1 MSIPLLSYSPTTQN
15 QRVDGYEVPN
25 EDTPTIYRLSD
36 ATSNK
41 DIDAI
46 IWAAYRQ
53 IFSEHLI
60 IKSNRQ
66 TFLESQLRNRVI
78 NVRDVIRGLGK
89 SEVFRTQVADINSNY
104 RLVDIILKRF
114 LGRAAYNKDEEIA
127 WSIVIGTKGLHG
139 FIDTLLDSD
148 EYLQNFG
155 DDIVPYQRRR
165 FGERP
170 FNLANPRYA
179 GYWRDRQTQTYLGGR
194 SFYTA
199 RISGDTGRTAIRKGI
214 PENFFALAGQ
224 ILTPQNNYQRTSAT
238 AISYI
243 RDVKLS
249 DSSEPATAIAGQP
262 AITKPTVKPTTVSL
276 PYSYIPGIKT
286 N

>member
-1 MSIPLLSYSPTTQN
+1 MSIPLLQYSPSTQN
-15 QRVDGYEVPN
+15 QRVEGYEVPN
-25 EDTPTIYRLSD
+25 EDTPTIYRSSAATSD
-36 ATSNK
+36 A

-66 TFLESQLRNRVI
+66 LGLESQLRNRAI
-78 NVRDVIRGLGK
+78 DVRDFIRGLGK
-89 SEVFRTQVADINSNY
+89 SEVYRTQVADTNSNY
-104 RLVDIILKRF
+104 RLVDITLKRF

-139 FIDTLLDSD
+139 FIDALLDSD

-155 DDIVPYQRRR
+155 DDIVPFQRRR
-165 FGERP
+165 FGDRP

-179 GYWRDRQTQTYLGGR
+179 GYWRNKLTLEYLGGR
-194 SFYTA
+194 SFYNA
-199 RISGDTGRTAIRKGI
+199 RTTGDLTKDDIRRAI
-214 PENFFALAGQ
+214 PANFLALAGQ
-224 ILTPQNNYQRTSAT
+224 IITNERNYQRTIASVT
-238 AISYI
+238 SQIQSLEI
-243 RDVKLS
+243 PDTSRDVTT
-249 DSSEPATAIAGQP
+249 EQ
-262 AITKPTVKPTTVSL
+262 PTVKPTPVAL
-276 PYSYIPGIKT
+276 PYRYLPGIRT